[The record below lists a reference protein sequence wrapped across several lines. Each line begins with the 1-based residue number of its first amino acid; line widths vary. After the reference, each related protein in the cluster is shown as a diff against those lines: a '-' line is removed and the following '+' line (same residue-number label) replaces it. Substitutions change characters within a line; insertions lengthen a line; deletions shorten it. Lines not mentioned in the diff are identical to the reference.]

1 MKKIFANKFKY
12 EKGGTIFQDSGSL
25 TIVDKKIPSFLGF
38 SNMFKHTSLVP
49 EQRQYKDF
57 LKQNFNIIFEELP
70 YKIQSGL
77 MLGNQKLID
86 NYINN

>member
-1 MKKIFANKFKY
+1 
-12 EKGGTIFQDSGSL
+12 
-25 TIVDKKIPSFLGF
+25 
-38 SNMFKHTSLVP
+38 MFKHTSLVP

-57 LKQNFNIIFEELP
+57 LKENFNIIFEELP
-70 YKIQSGL
+70 FKIQSGL